1 MTTETLDRLD
11 RRARELGESRNGLA
25 QRLLDEGPR
34 LEQHPLIWFREG
46 AAGLRRPALVGTR
59 LYLWQVLDTLR
70 TSHDVADAASY
81 LGLSEAQVRAAVAYY
96 ADFGD
101 EVDADAA
108 QEREFAER
116 ERERWERAQQVL
128 G

>member
-1 MTTETLDRLD
+1 M
-11 RRARELGESRNGLA
+11 
-25 QRLLDEGPR
+25 
-34 LEQHPLIWFREG
+34 
-46 AAGLRRPALVGTR
+46 GTR

-70 TSHDVADAASY
+70 ASDDAADAASY

-96 ADFGD
+96 ADFGE